1 VSPAGFAVI
10 RVVFTPDRRPG
21 TVSALVSPGI
31 AVAVAAA
38 VLWGVYLF
46 ALKRYVAGVPA
57 TVLTVLVNVCALA
70 WYAPVAVTRL
80 SADAL
85 PDPTTLGAP
94 AVLALV
100 GAVLGVGVGFVLF
113 VNALA
118 LGEVSYVTPINKVV
132 PVFVLP
138 LELLLLGADLPAL
151 AFAGI
156 AVVTA
161 AVYVA
166 NYRGGDPLEP
176 FRRALSARPAQLAL
190 LSAVAYAVGDV
201 AKRAVLDRVGLSPE
215 ALVVLV
221 LGGVLLV
228 LLPLAVR
235 DWRGPRSWETPAPTF
250 LALGL
255 VVATAEHLTSVAFA
269 ALPASI
275 ASPVINTQA
284 VVAVVLGGVFLGER
298 RLGARLAA
306 AALAVVGVGLLAV

>member
-1 VSPAGFAVI
+1 MS
-10 RVVFTPDRRPG
+10 T
-21 TVSALVSPGI
+21 LVSPGI

-57 TVLTVLVNVCALA
+57 TVLTVLVNACALA
-70 WYAPVAVTRL
+70 WYAPVVATRL
-80 SADAL
+80 SRSAL
-85 PDPTTLGAP
+85 PDPASLGAP
-94 AVLALV
+94 AALALA

-118 LGEVSYVTPINKVV
+118 LGEVSYVTPINKIV

-156 AVVTA
+156 AVVTG

-176 FRRALSARPAQLAL
+176 LRRAVSARPAQLAL

-201 AKRAVLDRVGLSPE
+201 AKRAVLDRVGLPPE
-215 ALVVLV
+215 ALVVVV

-235 DWRGPRSWETPAPTF
+235 DWEADRSWETTAPTF
-250 LALGL
+250 IALGL
-255 VVATAEHLTSVAFA
+255 IVATAEHLTSVAFA

-284 VVAVVLGGVFLGER
+284 VVAVVLGGVVLGER
-298 RLGARLAA
+298 RLGARLVA